1 MIARTFR
8 MAAWL
13 GWQIES
19 NWADPF
25 LFLVYSVTKPL
36 AQALILVAMYG
47 VITRGNFG
55 TPLFACIYLG
65 NAFYIYVGGLVQG
78 ISWGIIDDRERY
90 RTLKYIWVA
99 PVDIPTYLIGRA
111 VARFFISS
119 IAVAVTLTVG
129 VVFLKL
135 PLNPLTLQWPL
146 FGAALGL
153 GIVLL
158 AFLGL
163 AVAALTLNVAR
174 HNEYIGYT
182 VAGALYLFSGAVF
195 PLTQLPAFLRPLGY
209 ALPITWWLELLRRA
223 LLGPDARVFA
233 QFATLTDMQVLAGL
247 TAMTVV
253 AAGVSLVL
261 FRLGDRRARENG
273 YIDKVMNY

>member
-36 AQALILVAMYG
+36 AQALILTVMYG
-47 VITRGNFG
+47 VITRGDFG

-78 ISWGIIDDRERY
+78 ISWGVIDDRERY
-90 RTLKYIWVA
+90 RTLKYIYVA
-99 PVDIPTYLIGRA
+99 PVDIPTFLMGRA
-111 VARFFISS
+111 VARFVISS
-119 IAVAVTLTVG
+119 IAVVITLAVG
-129 VVFLKL
+129 VIFLKL
-135 PLNPLTLQWPL
+135 PLHPLTVQWPL
-146 FGAALGL
+146 FLAALGI

-158 AFLGL
+158 AYIGL
-163 AVAALTLNVAR
+163 AIAALTLNVAR
-174 HNEYIGYT
+174 HNEYVGFA

-195 PLTQLPAFLRPLGY
+195 PLSQLPAFLRPLGY

-223 LLGPDARVFA
+223 VLGADARVFA
-233 QFATLTDMQVLAGL
+233 QFSTLSDLSVLGGL
-247 TAMTVV
+247 AIMTA
-253 AAGVSLVL
+253 AFALLSLYL
-261 FRLGDRRARENG
+261 FRLGDRRARELG

>member
-8 MAAWL
+8 TAAWL

-19 NWADPF
+19 NWTDPF

-36 AQALILVAMYG
+36 AQALILTTMYG
-47 VITRGNFG
+47 VITGGNFG

-90 RTLKYIWVA
+90 RTLKYIYVA
-99 PVDIPTYLIGRA
+99 PVDIPTFLMGRA
-111 VARFFISS
+111 VARFVISS
-119 IAVAVTLTVG
+119 IAVVITLAVG
-129 VVFLKL
+129 VIFLKL
-135 PLNPLTLQWPL
+135 PLDPRTVQWPL
-146 FGAALGL
+146 FLAALGI

-158 AFLGL
+158 AYIGL
-163 AVAALTLNVAR
+163 AIAALTLNVAR
-174 HNEYIGYT
+174 HNEYVGFA

-195 PLTQLPAFLRPLGY
+195 PLAQLPAFLRPLGY

-223 LLGPDARVFA
+223 VLGADARVFA
-233 QFATLTDMQVLAGL
+233 QFSTLSDLTVLGGL
-247 TAMTVV
+247 AAMT
-253 AAGVSLVL
+253 AAFALLSLYL
-261 FRLGDRRARENG
+261 FRLGDRRARDLG

>member
-8 MAAWL
+8 TAAWL

-19 NWADPF
+19 NWTDPF

-47 VITRGNFG
+47 VITRGAFG

-90 RTLKYIWVA
+90 RTLKYIYVA
-99 PVDIPTYLIGRA
+99 PVDVPTYLVGRA
-111 VARFFISS
+111 VARFVISS
-119 IAVAVTLTVG
+119 IAVAMTLLVG
-129 VVFLKL
+129 VLFLKL
-135 PLNPLTLQWPL
+135 PFHPLEIQWPL
-146 FGAALGL
+146 FLVALLL

-158 AFLGL
+158 AFIGL
-163 AVAALTLNVAR
+163 AVAALTLNTAR
-174 HNEYIGYT
+174 HNEYVGLAI
-182 VAGALYLFSGAVF
+182 AGALYLFAGAVF
-195 PLTQLPAFLRPLGY
+195 PVTQLPFFLRPLAY
-209 ALPITWWLELLRRA
+209 ALPVSWWIELLRRA
-223 LLGPDARVFA
+223 VLGPGARAFA
-233 QFATLTDMQVLAGL
+233 QFQSFSDLQVLAGL
-247 TAMTVV
+247 ALLTTLTA
-253 AAGVSLVL
+253 ALALVL
-261 FRLGDRRARENG
+261 FRRGDRRARELG